1 MIDLRLGD
9 CLEVM
14 KTMGDKSVDWVITD
28 PPYGIDYN
36 PDWDKYDGSKGD
48 FKKIIGDNVKF
59 NPGHLLKYKNIVLF
73 GANYFSD
80 ELPLGGWICWDKR
93 LDEKRDNMIGSPFEL
108 AWFRSETT
116 SKKSIMIRLLSGG
129 VINPDSI
136 NGNNEKRLHP
146 TQKPVS
152 VMRKILE
159 IFTREGDTI
168 LDPYMGSG
176 TTGIACK
183 NLKRNFIGI
192 ELDPTYFEI
201 AKKRIEGTQEMMF

>member
-1 MIDLRLGD
+1 
-9 CLEVM
+9 
-14 KTMGDKSVDWVITD
+14 
-28 PPYGIDYN
+28 
-36 PDWDKYDGSKGD
+36 
-48 FKKIIGDNVKF
+48 
-59 NPGHLLKYKNIVLF
+59 
-73 GANYFSD
+73 
-80 ELPLGGWICWDKR
+80 
-93 LDEKRDNMIGSPFEL
+93 
-108 AWFRSETT
+108 
-116 SKKSIMIRLLSGG
+116 MIRLLSGG